1 MTIDYLPRYPN
12 TRAREALSPSQHATL
27 NSVIS
32 TSLAQ
37 ILALPPDKRD
47 RTNTLSFISS
57 YARDHAQ
64 SILQDL
70 IWGGAGS
77 EQRSKSKVER
87 TISLRVLLL
96 AEKLA
101 AQLDLQTLIDISVV
115 YGKTSPRRTRDL
127 LSAVHNALGTEIE
140 EHVRLEAVPAFT
152 ALLASPVGTQGL
164 YGLRKTT
171 HVLLSFLRASPRPLI
186 RLFARDKLFVLSLA
200 RAYNEGLTALAQAYG
215 GIRPSRL
222 SSVKRVEDLDDWER
236 VFLEAKTALVDAFHT
251 LLTTL
256 LGDIHED
263 VPAGLAL
270 EAAFEVVFA
279 LVDLQSA
286 STSIEELI
294 PFVNQTL
301 LADYQR
307 TYDLAGSLAKATK
320 RTDDARTELLESALR
335 PLDAPDGQGKDT
347 VLKLLIHSSGMPPG
361 IDNLGKGVSRVVAVD
376 KGKGRAPAAV
386 ALLERDPKLD
396 EAVTQVLDILPEQ
409 SPDYV
414 RFVLSHPDYPYRG
427 DAERL
432 IGALLEGTAPDAEE
446 VEGAIAQEAAT
457 LISISPPSQ
466 QQTTSTEQYSFT
478 KERQNVFDNEQM
490 DLSRMRVGKK
500 TYVSI

>member
-1 MTIDYLPRYPN
+1 MTVDHLPRYPN

-47 RTNTLSFISS
+47 RTNALAFISS

-64 SILQDL
+64 VILQDL
-70 IWGGAGS
+70 IWHGAGS

-87 TISLRVLLL
+87 TISQRVLLL
-96 AEKLA
+96 AEKFA

-127 LSAVHNALGTEIE
+127 LSAAHNATGTELE
-140 EHVRLEAVPAFT
+140 DHVRSEAVPAFT
-152 ALLASPVGTQGL
+152 ALLVSPVGTQGL

-171 HVLLSFLRASPRPLI
+171 HVLLSFLRAAPRPLI
-186 RLFARDKLFVLSLA
+186 RPFARDKYLVLALA
-200 RAYNEGLTALAQAYG
+200 RAYNEGLAALAQGYG

-222 SSVKRVEDLDDWER
+222 SSVNQAEDLDEWER
-236 VFLEAKTALVDAFHT
+236 VFLEAKTALVDAFHI

-256 LGDIHED
+256 LGDISED
-263 VPAGLAL
+263 APTGPTL

-286 STSIEELI
+286 STSTEELI
-294 PFVNQTL
+294 PCVNQTL

-307 TYDLAGSLAKATK
+307 TYDLAGALAKATK

-335 PLDAPDGQGKDT
+335 PLDAPDGQIKDT
-347 VLKLLIHSSGMPPG
+347 MLKLLIRSPACLVLVLPCSLACGAAVLSSTATTAAPTP
-361 IDNLGKGVSRVVAVD
+361 SSA
-376 KGKGRAPAAV
+376 ASTTSSATSSTPAART
-386 ALLERDPKLD
+386 LLLLRGRR
-396 EAVTQVLDILPEQ
+396 
-409 SPDYV
+409 S
-414 RFVLSHPDYPYRG
+414 RF
-427 DAERL
+427 AN
-432 IGALLEGTAPDAEE
+432 GACLVPGEL
-446 VEGAIAQEAAT
+446 
-457 LISISPPSQ
+457 
-466 QQTTSTEQYSFT
+466 
-478 KERQNVFDNEQM
+478 VF
-490 DLSRMRVGKK
+490 L
-500 TYVSI
+500 